1 MKKNV
6 EEVGHN
12 ENGSI
17 LKTKMVSI
25 LVSIPNRGMDT
36 AESSCD
42 ILLLRHVSIVPY
54 LFIYI
59 IYIYIYRGMIIHL
72 LDNNVCFL

>member
-36 AESSCD
+36 AESSCN
-42 ILLLRHVSIVPY
+42 ILLFRYVSIVPY